1 MNVFEVRLTTQA
13 EEQLRNIAR
22 YIAIV
27 LNNPDAA
34 ESFIDLVDEKIN
46 SLSVNPEKY
55 FFVDEEPWRTEEV
68 RKVNVGNYL
77 VYFWIDIENAAVQ
90 VTGIVHSSCNQE
102 DFLKQM
108 IIDY

>member
-34 ESFIDLVDEKIN
+34 ENFIDLVDEKIN
-46 SLSVNPEKY
+46 SLSVNPEK
-55 FFVDEEPWRTEEV
+55 FFLLMKNHGGQ
-68 RKVNVGNYL
+68 RK
-77 VYFWIDIENAAVQ
+77 
-90 VTGIVHSSCNQE
+90 
-102 DFLKQM
+102 
-108 IIDY
+108 